1 MSLGND
7 LSAIRK
13 EKNLTLE
20 DIFEVTK
27 IPVHTLKSIEN
38 DTLLSSSSESKTY
51 LRSFVRSYAKALK
64 ISDVHILA
72 ALESTEAGIYD
83 NDLIKLRNPD
93 SASEEYSLKKDKV
106 EVDTPKTI
114 DPDSLKAD
122 TYQEEIEASAN
133 TENDIVPENKPA
145 GSSSSNK
152 PTVDSINWA
161 DMSKKVYASPANSKI
176 GLVLILVLI
185 VGGLATAGYFYGGN
199 ILGLFS
205 SDETTNS
212 VPADDTPDTTQQ
224 DITAITSDSSATA
237 TQLPE
242 TNTPTETITTLPETL
257 TVVLYAAYDKLEPVR
272 VTSDFNNRTNPF
284 WMDQGEAYYFDFQDS
299 LQIRGQYSRFLL
311 MYNGNVINNPRQSHF
326 DPDLDAIV
334 LTREILSNPEYE
346 ENTQNSF
353 PPNLGVAAP
362 DSIVYRIRF

>member
-64 ISDVHILA
+64 ISDEHILA
-72 ALESTEAGIYD
+72 ALESTEASIYD

-93 SASEEYSLKKDKV
+93 SISEEYSVNKDKV

-122 TYQEEIEASAN
+122 TYQEEIEAS
-133 TENDIVPENKPA
+133 ENNYSREQKSTIE
-145 GSSSSNK
+145 SSSNK

-161 DMSKKVYASPANSKI
+161 DMSKKVYASPANSKL

-185 VGGLATAGYFYGGN
+185 LGGLATAGYFYGGN

-212 VPADDTPDTTQQ
+212 VPADNTPDAAQQ
-224 DITAITSDSSATA
+224 DIAAITSDSSATE

-242 TNTPTETITTLPETL
+242 TNIPTENVTILPETL

-326 DPDLDAIV
+326 DPELDAIV

-353 PPNLGVAAP
+353 PPNLGVTAP